1 MADLSTP
8 TVTRRVAL
16 AGGVATLGGLVFV
29 GSPPLAGSAP
39 TAQDVR
45 ILNFALLLDE
55 VERGFYAAALK
66 QGAIRGELRQF
77 AEAVL
82 EHEREHVTFLRK
94 ALGAKARKP
103 PKLDFGNAVTSDKRF
118 INTSIVLE
126 DNSVAAYNGQAGN
139 LSAAVLGAAATIV
152 SVEARHAAWVR
163 AIAGKLP
170 AADAVDAPRT
180 AAEALAV
187 INKLGFL
194 KS

>member
-180 AAEALAV
+180 AAQALAV